1 MFPILLVHG
10 IDDTGA
16 RFAKMQTALRAQGF
30 ESVHA
35 MNIIP
40 PDASI
45 SFATMGE
52 QIRDSVAELLQQT
65 GASKVDIVAYSMGA
79 LAVRHFL
86 QRLEGRLSVRR
97 FISLAAPHHGTLTA
111 YLRQNAGT
119 REMRPGSSFL
129 HNLNDRD
136 NPLGDVKLYS
146 FWTPMDLMVLPRSSC
161 RLEDAHN
168 RAFRVLFH
176 PWMTSDQRVIDAV
189 AQTLAGVD

>member
-1 MFPILLVHG
+1 MYPILLVHG

-16 RFAKMQTALRAQGF
+16 RFAKMQTVLRAQGF

-52 QIRDSVAELLQQT
+52 QIRDKVSELLQQT
-65 GASKVDIVAYSMGA
+65 GTTKVDIVAYSMGA

-86 QRLEGRLSVRR
+86 QCLEGRLSVRR

-111 YLRQNAGT
+111 YLRQNVGGQQ
-119 REMRPGSSFL
+119 MRPGSPFL
-129 HNLNDRD
+129 RNLNAKD
-136 NPLGDVKLYS
+136 NQLGDVEIHS
-146 FWTPMDLMVLPRSSC
+146 FWTPMDLMVLPIASC
-161 RLEDAHN
+161 WLEDAHN

-189 AQTLAGVD
+189 AQTLASID